1 MCNFTLLKSDFIVE
15 CQICL
20 RRTKFGNGLFACL
33 ILCLTVADLAATL
46 FSVLGSLV
54 VESSSFLWGGA
65 PGSCKVNGAQKEG

>member
-1 MCNFTLLKSDFIVE
+1 MWKLNDDFIVE
-15 CQICL
+15 CRICL

-65 PGSCKVNGAQKEG
+65 PGSCKVNALKKKR